1 MDYNSPKMGVHV
13 LCCCCTCEQMRK
25 ASILL
30 RPNLPTRARSSCL
43 EDFDAVVTRI
53 KNGSASPSIDM
64 TVSPALFDTIWHLSA
79 VQPSTATQNSS
90 YVYRREDRSTMKCR
104 HRLSSVSP
112 DQGTIGRSFGSSYCS
127 FYAAPSSQMGGL
139 KHEEVPPSSWPLVFL
154 VSIEEKSN

>member
-1 MDYNSPKMGVHV
+1 MYYVAAARTDPSTAEPPHKS
-13 LCCCCTCEQMRK
+13 K
-25 ASILL
+25 KLL
-30 RPNLPTRARSSCL
+30 SRRLS
-43 EDFDAVVTRI
+43 DAVVARM

-139 KHEEVPPSSWPLVFL
+139 KHDEVPPSF
-154 VSIEEKSN
+154 

>member
-1 MDYNSPKMGVHV
+1 MGVHYV
-13 LCCCCTCEQMRK
+13 DAALANWCQKSVDPSTAEPPHKSTQ
-25 ASILL
+25 LL
-30 RPNLPTRARSSCL
+30 SRRL
-43 EDFDAVVTRI
+43 FDAVVTRI